1 MKRMG
6 KLLSVILMGC
16 LMLGLTGCGI
26 GGKALDF
33 KSIFTYTITGFNHYG
48 SLNGRVGDS
57 EDDNPYIDYNDK
69 NNQKFLSSISYRADQ
84 GERLSNGD
92 VVNITIT
99 YNEELAKKS
108 GIRPVHDQFSIKVN
122 GLPEMA
128 TETSQVSSQFE
139 HLKAENLDYLQ
150 QALNDSYDTFDT
162 HSIWTGYATIQPDTL
177 RYLGSAL
184 YFNTA
189 AGYAANG
196 SDFVSLYSAKVT
208 SSSDADGQHCY
219 IAIWIPQNAATGNF
233 DTDNLYLGDN
243 LERVMARD
251 VDYTLYGVNTLELK
265 TSSAGFLEEQ
275 SQLPD
280 ESLLLDILDQVYS
293 GTWNDRTAFAQE
305 GTTAVSSTLA
315 DTFGSMTTT
324 QSSLNKDIEF
334 KVGQTCY
341 TLDELRVANKENVP
355 FFYSYKRT
363 LECGESFEILE
374 LYRNPKYSDFYGE
387 VFARIGD
394 DEWIQLEDKKQ
405 YYCVPEDVY
414 SVLIQNDTC
423 LMKDEP
429 AVSPYNYP
437 TDADEAAWLAENE
450 PELDENG
457 NLVGDYEVYVCVCD
471 SYQYSVSGYKNDR
484 NWIQVNKYYPGDE
497 VKIYDTRHVNYSGTY
512 GRIGKD
518 EWVMLFSD
526 FDDVYFEK
534 K

>member
-1 MKRMG
+1 
-6 KLLSVILMGC
+6 
-16 LMLGLTGCGI
+16 
-26 GGKALDF
+26 
-33 KSIFTYTITGFNHYG
+33 
-48 SLNGRVGDS
+48 
-57 EDDNPYIDYNDK
+57 
-69 NNQKFLSSISYRADQ
+69 
-84 GERLSNGD
+84 
-92 VVNITIT
+92 
-99 YNEELAKKS
+99 
-108 GIRPVHDQFSIKVN
+108 
-122 GLPEMA
+122 
-128 TETSQVSSQFE
+128 
-139 HLKAENLDYLQ
+139 
-150 QALNDSYDTFDT
+150 
-162 HSIWTGYATIQPDTL
+162 
-177 RYLGSAL
+177 
-184 YFNTA
+184 
-189 AGYAANG
+189 
-196 SDFVSLYSAKVT
+196 
-208 SSSDADGQHCY
+208 
-219 IAIWIPQNAATGNF
+219 
-233 DTDNLYLGDN
+233 
-243 LERVMARD
+243 MARD

-334 KVGQTCY
+334 KVGQTCH

-457 NLVGDYEVYVCVCD
+457 NLVGDL
-471 SYQYSVSGYKNDR
+471 SL
-484 NWIQVNKYYPGDE
+484 IH
-497 VKIYDTRHVNYSGTY
+497 I
-512 GRIGKD
+512 
-518 EWVMLFSD
+518 
-526 FDDVYFEK
+526 
-534 K
+534 